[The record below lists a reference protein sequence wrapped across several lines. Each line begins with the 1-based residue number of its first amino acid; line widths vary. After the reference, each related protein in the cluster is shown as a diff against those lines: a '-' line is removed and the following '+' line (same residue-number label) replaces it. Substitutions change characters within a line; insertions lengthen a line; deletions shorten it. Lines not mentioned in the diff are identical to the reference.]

1 MIFLILWVLAEE
13 YGPSTGSLHPVDW
26 WTYLNKA
33 VQAIQDSARQDLR
46 GALPTVPWRP
56 RFRVI

>member
-1 MIFLILWVLAEE
+1 MNVLILRVLAEE
-13 YGPSTGSLHPVDW
+13 YGPPTGSLDPVDW

-33 VQAIQDSARQDLR
+33 VQAIQDSGRQDLR
-46 GALPTVPWRP
+46 EALPTVPWRP